1 MKELLAS
8 KKWHVDEAPWIVVG
22 KKLRT
27 KSPLCLTAKAEE
39 EAVIRVLLRWG
50 ATVLEEDTTHKGDSA
65 GLQMLCAK
73 NPVVV
78 VGLLGDELLRRA
90 KRRKDEVRVGKKQK
104 RVTGEMESVVIDC
117 DDNTL

>member
-1 MKELLAS
+1 VEELLAS

-27 KSPLCLTAKAEE
+27 KSPLCLAAKAGE
-39 EAVIRVLLRWG
+39 EAVIRVLLRWE
-50 ATVLEEDTTHKGDSA
+50 ATFLEEDTTHKENSA
-65 GLQMLCAK
+65 GLPMLCAK
-73 NPVVV
+73 NPVV